1 MNQAV
6 GGEEVNTMLI
16 DLTVEEIKVLRD
28 TMTAEISELGME
40 IADTDRQDFREG
52 LKRKKAL
59 LLGMVDKL
67 NAIAA

>member
-1 MNQAV
+1 
-6 GGEEVNTMLI
+6 MLI